1 MSKTMSSIV
10 NSYKGN
16 VLYEL
21 FDKEHYIAGDHLLIR
36 NASSGLIIDS
46 DRVLLVVNIVET
58 DDELTLA
65 KTGTTVTV
73 DIRTYT
79 CWRFANGAWS
89 SAPLLTNNPY
99 VWGGLVQSPITNKTY
114 RVNNDMTVTLVSKF

>member
-1 MSKTMSSIV
+1 MSKTLSSIV
-10 NSYKGN
+10 NSYNGN

-21 FDKEHYIAGDHLLIR
+21 FDKEHYLAGDHLLIR
-36 NASSGLIIDS
+36 NAAGLVIDS
-46 DRVLLVVNIVET
+46 DRVLLVVNIVT
-58 DDELTLA
+58 NDDELALA
-65 KTGTTVTV
+65 KTGTMVTV

-79 CWRFANGAWS
+79 CWRYANGAWT

-99 VWGGLVQSPITNKTY
+99 VWGGLVQSPVTNKTY